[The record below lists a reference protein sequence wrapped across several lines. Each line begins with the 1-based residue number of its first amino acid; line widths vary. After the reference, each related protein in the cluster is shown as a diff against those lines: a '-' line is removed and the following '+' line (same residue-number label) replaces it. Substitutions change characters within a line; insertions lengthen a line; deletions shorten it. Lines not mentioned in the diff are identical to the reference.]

1 MQNNPQP
8 PVQTSAQPPSVQPPV
23 QYVPA
28 TPPPARQRRGCG
40 CVGGAL
46 LGIIALV
53 LVIVVGGAAAAG
65 GLVYSNWSREI
76 ESGIASLETARDRE
90 TFETTQITD
99 RNGEVLWE
107 IFGEGKRTAV
117 PLDQIP
123 RELIAAT
130 IAVEDD
136 TFYENIGLDA
146 PSLAAA
152 LVANV
157 RNPDGRPVG
166 GSTITQQIVRH
177 IAFDYEERTA
187 VSYDRKIKEIVL
199 AWMMNRDFSKDEILE
214 MYLNEIYYGNLAY
227 GAEAAANTYFAK
239 NASALTLGEASLLA
253 ALPQSPVDLDP
264 FTNLE
269 GAKERQWLVLNLMVS
284 EGFIDQSQAEA
295 AYLEP
300 LNFAA
305 QEVSLEAPHFAIYVR
320 QLLEEQY
327 GAEMVANGGLRVTTT
342 LDMAYQ
348 RLAEDQ
354 ARLHLSQIDPA
365 KNMTNAALVAMKPG
379 SGEILAMLG
388 SVDYR
393 NEAID
398 GHVNVTLSPQQP
410 GSAIKPLTYAAALSP
425 TDPGGPEGGE
435 PRWTT
440 ADILWDVP
448 VEYDQFSGEPYAPV
462 NYDGV
467 FHGPVRLRAALANSY
482 NVPAVLL
489 LQDITVP
496 RLLEFGRALGL
507 DSWTGDSSQYGLSL
521 TLGGGEVTPLEL
533 TTAFAALANG
543 GTKVT
548 PISILRVERTNG
560 EVLYE
565 YQPAEAPRV
574 IDERVAYLIS
584 DILDDD
590 RARIPAMGSPNPMEL
605 PFPAAAK
612 TGTTNDFRD
621 NWTMGY
627 TPGLVVGVWTGNT
640 DNSPMTNVSGLEGA
654 APLWGSYMQGVYS
667 DGGMVAK
674 LEVNGLVPPT
684 EFIRP
689 AGVAERPLCSLSSA
703 TVGSIDCQPEGTELF
718 LESLQPPTPMPTV
731 DRPAAFWERLDP
743 AMWRAVA
750 IPLPPPTP
758 EQVALIPPEQLADQ
772 PPPQLFCHFAEGT
785 ALELLPPTAA
795 PQIFLTPPRNEESLK
810 SAHEWA
816 QANNIAVLPTSI
828 CTEELLAL
836 EMGAGPAVWRITS
849 PADGDVV
856 SGNIPIVGTASFD
869 PAVVEFYKI
878 ELGIPSGP
886 DIQWLTLGDTHNTPV
901 VNGVLEVLQAEALAP
916 GVYYLRLIVI
926 EDSNYVGEPHM
937 IQITI
942 E

>member
-1 MQNNPQP
+1 MQNNP
-8 PVQTSAQPPSVQPPV
+8 QPPV

-28 TPPPARQRRGCG
+28 TPPPTRQKRGCG
-40 CVGGAL
+40 CGGVAI
-46 LGIIALV
+46 LGIIALAV
-53 LVIVVGGAAAAG
+53 LVLVGGAAAAG
-65 GLVYSNWSREI
+65 GLVYANWSREI
-76 ESGIASLETARDRE
+76 ESGVASLESARDRE

-107 IFGEGKRTAV
+107 IFGEGKRTRV
-117 PLDQIP
+117 PLSQIP
-123 RELIAAT
+123 QHFIEAT

-146 PSLAAA
+146 PSLVAAI
-152 LVANV
+152 VANV
-157 RNPDGRPVG
+157 RNPEARPVG

-177 IAFDYEERTA
+177 IAFDYEERTT

-227 GAEAAANTYFAK
+227 GAEAAARTYFGK
-239 NASALTLGEASLLA
+239 PVSELTLGEASLMA
-253 ALPQSPVDLDP
+253 GLPQSPVELDP

-269 GAKERQWLVLNLMVS
+269 GAKERQWLILNLMVS
-284 EGFIDQSQAEA
+284 EGFIDQAAAEA

-300 LNFAA
+300 LTFAA
-305 QEVSLEAPHFAIYVR
+305 QEVSLEAPHFAVYVR
-320 QLLEEQY
+320 QILEEQY

-342 LDMAYQ
+342 LDMDFQ
-348 RLAEDQ
+348 RLAEEL
-354 ARLHLSQIDPA
+354 ARQHVALVDPA
-365 KNMTNAALVAMKPG
+365 KNLTNAALVAMKPG

-388 SVDYR
+388 SVDYK

-410 GSAIKPLTYAAALSP
+410 GSSIKPLTYAAALSP
-425 TDPGGPEGGE
+425 TDPTAPEGGA
-435 PRWTT
+435 PRWSA

-448 VEYDQFSGEPYAPV
+448 VEYEQFSGEAYVPA
-462 NYDGV
+462 NYDGA
-467 FHGPVRLRAALANSY
+467 FHGPVRLRDALANSY
-482 NVPAVLL
+482 NIPAVLL
-489 LQDITVP
+489 LQDIGVP

-533 TTAFAALANG
+533 TTAYAALANG
-543 GTKVT
+543 GNRVA
-548 PISILRVERTNG
+548 PVSILRVARTNG

-565 YQPAEAPRV
+565 YQPAEPQRV

-590 RARIPAMGSPNPMEL
+590 VARIPAMGRPNPMEL

-627 TPGLVVGVWTGNT
+627 TPGLAVGVWTGNT
-640 DNSPMTNVSGLEGA
+640 DNSPMTNISGLEGA
-654 APLWGSYMQGVYS
+654 APLWSSFMQAVYS
-667 DGGMVAK
+667 NGGLVAR
-674 LEVNGLVPPT
+674 LEVNGQVPPT

-689 AGVAERPLCSLSSA
+689 VGLTERPLCALSSA
-703 TVGSIDCQPEGTELF
+703 TIGSIDCASAGDELF
-718 LESLQPPTPMPTV
+718 LESPLPPTPVPTV
-731 DRPAAFWERLDP
+731 DRPAAFWEKLDP
-743 AMWRAVA
+743 AVWRAVA
-750 IPLPPPTP
+750 LPLPPPPP
-758 EQVALIPPEQLADQ
+758 EQIALIPPEQLEDQ
-772 PPPQLFCHFAEGT
+772 PPAQLFCHFAEGT

-795 PQIFLTPPRNEESLK
+795 PQIFLAPPRNPESLK
-810 SAHEWA
+810 PAHEWA
-816 QANNIAVLPTSI
+816 QANNIAILPTSA

-836 EMGAGPAVWRITS
+836 GIGAGQTAVWRITS
-849 PADGDVV
+849 PADGDTI
-856 SGNIPIVGTASFD
+856 SGNVPIVGTASFD

-886 DIQWLTLGDTHNTPV
+886 EIQWLTLGETHNTPV
-901 VNGVLEVLQAEALAP
+901 VNGMLEWLQAEALAP
-916 GVYYLRLIVI
+916 GVYFLRLIVI
-926 EDSNYVGEPHM
+926 QDSNYVGEPHQ

>member
-1 MQNNPQP
+1 MQNNP
-8 PVQTSAQPPSVQPPV
+8 QPPV

-28 TPPPARQRRGCG
+28 TPPPVRPKRGCG
-40 CVGGAL
+40 CIGGAI
-46 LGIIALV
+46 LGVIALLL
-53 LVIVVGGAAAAG
+53 LVVVGGAAAAG
-65 GLVYSNWSREI
+65 GLIYANWSREI
-76 ESGIASLETARDRE
+76 ESGVASLETARDRE

-107 IFGEGKRTAV
+107 IFGEGKRTRV

-123 RELIAAT
+123 RHFIQAT

-146 PSLAAA
+146 PSLVAAII
-152 LVANV
+152 ANF
-157 RNPDGRPVG
+157 RNPDTRPIG

-177 IAFDYEERTA
+177 IAFDYEERTS

-227 GAEAAANTYFAK
+227 GVEAAARTYFGK
-239 NASALTLGEASLLA
+239 SVSELTLGEASLLA
-253 ALPQSPVDLDP
+253 GLPQSPVELDP

-269 GAKERQWLVLNLMVS
+269 GAKERQWLILNLMVS
-284 EGFIDQSQAEA
+284 EGFIDQAAAEA

-300 LNFAA
+300 LTFAA
-305 QEVSLEAPHFAIYVR
+305 QEVSLEAPHFAVYVR

-342 LDMAYQ
+342 LDMNFQ
-348 RLAEDQ
+348 RLAEDL
-354 ARLHLSQIDPA
+354 ARQHVGLVDPA
-365 KNMTNAALVAMKPG
+365 KNLTNAALVAMKPG

-388 SVDYR
+388 SVDYK

-410 GSAIKPLTYAAALSP
+410 GSSIKPLTYAAALSP
-425 TDPGGPEGGE
+425 TDPASPDGGN
-435 PRWTT
+435 PRWTA

-448 VEYDQFSGEPYAPV
+448 VEYEQFNGQTYAPV
-462 NYDGV
+462 NYDGA
-467 FHGPVRLRAALANSY
+467 FHGPVRLREALANSY
-482 NVPAVLL
+482 NIPAVLL
-489 LQDITVP
+489 LQDIGVP

-533 TTAFAALANG
+533 TTAYAALANG
-543 GTKVT
+543 GNKVT
-548 PISILRVERTNG
+548 PVSILRVERTNG

-565 YQPAEAPRV
+565 YQPSEPQRV

-584 DILDDD
+584 NILDDD
-590 RARIPAMGSPNPMEL
+590 QARIPAMGSPNPMEL

-640 DNSPMTNVSGLEGA
+640 DNSPMVNISGLEGA
-654 APLWGSYMQGVYS
+654 APLWSSFMQGVYS
-667 DGGMVAK
+667 NG
-674 LEVNGLVPPT
+674 GLVAELEIGGQMPPT
-684 EFIRP
+684 EFTRP
-689 AGVAERPLCSLSSA
+689 VGMAERPLCALGSA
-703 TVGSIDCQPEGTELF
+703 TVGSVDCQPDGNELF
-718 LESLQPPTPMPTV
+718 LESALPPTPMPTV
-731 DRPAAFWERLDP
+731 DRPSVFWEKLDP
-743 AMWRAVA
+743 AVWRAVA
-750 IPLPPPTP
+750 MPLPPPSP
-758 EQVALIPPEQLADQ
+758 EEIALIPPEQLADQ
-772 PPPQLFCHFAEGT
+772 PPAQLFCHFAEGT
-785 ALELLPPTAA
+785 ALDILPPTAA
-795 PQIFLTPPRNEESLK
+795 PQVFLTPPRNAESLK
-810 SAHEWA
+810 PAHEWA
-816 QANNIAVLPTSI
+816 QAHTIAILPTSV
-828 CTEELLAL
+828 CTEEMLAESL
-836 EMGAGPAVWRITS
+836 GEGQTAVWRITS
-849 PADGDVV
+849 PADGDTI
-856 SGNIPIVGTASFD
+856 SGNVPIIGTASFD
-869 PAVVEFYKI
+869 PALVEFYKI
-878 ELGIPSGP
+878 ELGIPNGSE
-886 DIQWLTLGDTHNTPV
+886 IQWLTLGETHNTPV
-901 VNGVLEVLQAEALAP
+901 VNGQLEYLQAEGLSP

-926 EDSNYVGEPHM
+926 QDSNYVGEPHQ
-937 IQITI
+937 IQIYV

>member
-1 MQNNPQP
+1 MQTNQ
-8 PVQTSAQPPSVQPPV
+8 QPPV
-23 QYVPA
+23 QYIPA
-28 TPPPARQRRGCG
+28 TPPPARQKRGCG
-40 CVGGAL
+40 CIGGAI
-46 LGIIALV
+46 LGVIALV
-53 LVIVVGGAAAAG
+53 LIVVVGGAAAAG
-65 GLVYSNWSREI
+65 GLVYANWSREI
-76 ESGIASLETARDRE
+76 ESGVASLETARDRE
-90 TFETTQITD
+90 TFETTRITD

-107 IFGEGKRTAV
+107 IFGEGKRTRI
-117 PLDQIP
+117 PLSEIP
-123 RELIAAT
+123 DYFIKAT

-152 LVANV
+152 VIANL
-157 RNPDGRPVG
+157 RNPDARPVG

-187 VSYDRKIKEIVL
+187 VSYDRKIKELVL
-199 AWMMNRDFSKDEILE
+199 AWMMNRDFTKDEILE

-227 GAEAAANTYFAK
+227 GVEAAARTYFAK
-239 NASALTLGEASLLA
+239 PASALTLGESSLLA
-253 ALPQSPVDLDP
+253 GLPQSPVDLDP

-269 GAKERQWLVLNLMVS
+269 GAKERQWLILNLMVS
-284 EGFIDQSQAEA
+284 EGFIDQATAET

-305 QEVSLEAPHFAIYVR
+305 QEVSLEAPHFAVYVR
-320 QLLEEQY
+320 QLLEQQY
-327 GAEMVANGGLRVTTT
+327 GAELVANGGLRVTTT
-342 LDMAYQ
+342 LDMEFQ
-348 RLAEDQ
+348 RLAEGL
-354 ARLHLSQIDPA
+354 ARQHVGQVDPA
-365 KNMTNAALVAMKPG
+365 KNLTNAALVAMKPG
-379 SGEILAMLG
+379 DGEILAMLG
-388 SVDYR
+388 SVDYE

-410 GSAIKPLTYAAALSP
+410 GSSIKPLTYAAALSP
-425 TDPGGPEGGE
+425 TDPAAPEGGA
-435 PRWTT
+435 PRWTA

-448 VEYDQFSGEPYAPV
+448 VEYEQAVGAPYVPV

-482 NVPAVLL
+482 NIPAVLL
-489 LQDITVP
+489 LQDIGVP

-533 TTAFAALANG
+533 TTAYAALANG
-543 GTKVT
+543 GNRVA
-548 PISILRVERTNG
+548 PVAILRVERTNG

-565 YQPAEAPRV
+565 YQPSEPQRV
-574 IDERVAYLIS
+574 IDERVAYVIS
-584 DILDDD
+584 NILDDD
-590 RARIPAMGSPNPMEL
+590 QARIPAMGSPNPMEL

-640 DNSPMTNVSGLEGA
+640 DNSPMVHISGLEGA
-654 APLWGSYMQGVYS
+654 APLWSSYMQGVYS
-667 DGGMVAK
+667 NG
-674 LEVNGLVPPT
+674 GLVARLEINGQVPPS

-689 AGVAERPLCSLSSA
+689 LGLTERPLCALTSA
-703 TVGSIDCQPEGTELF
+703 AIGSIDCVPAGEELF
-718 LESLQPPTPMPTV
+718 LESGLPSTPMPTV
-731 DRPAAFWERLDP
+731 EGPAVFWEKLDP
-743 AMWRAVA
+743 AVWRAVA
-750 IPLPPPTP
+750 MPLPPPTP
-758 EQVALIPPEQLADQ
+758 EEIALIPPEQLEDQ

-795 PQIFLTPPRNEESLK
+795 PQVFLTPPRNAESLK
-810 SAHEWA
+810 PAHEWA
-816 QANNIAVLPTSI
+816 QANNIAILPTAT
-828 CTEELLAL
+828 CTEEMLAESL
-836 EMGAGPAVWRITS
+836 GQGQTAVWRITS
-849 PADGDVV
+849 PADGDTVR
-856 SGNIPIVGTASFD
+856 GNVPIIGTASFD

-878 ELGIPSGP
+878 ELGIPNGG
-886 DIQWLTLGDTHNTPV
+886 DIQWLTLGETHNTPV
-901 VNGVLEVLQAEALAP
+901 VNGQLEYLQAEGLPP

-926 EDSNYVGEPHM
+926 QDSNYVGEPHQ
-937 IQITI
+937 IQITV

>member
-1 MQNNPQP
+1 MMQNNPQP
-8 PVQTSAQPPSVQPPV
+8 PVQ
-23 QYVPA
+23 YIPA
-28 TPPPARQRRGCG
+28 TPPPARPKRGCG
-40 CVGGAL
+40 CVGGAI
-46 LGIIALV
+46 LGIIALILIV
-53 LVIVVGGAAAAG
+53 VVGGAAAAG
-65 GLVYSNWSREI
+65 GLVYANWSREI
-76 ESGIASLETARDRE
+76 ESGIAALDTARDRE
-90 TFETTQITD
+90 TFETTRITD
-99 RNGEVLWE
+99 RNGELLWE

-123 RELIAAT
+123 AHLIAAT
-130 IAVEDD
+130 VSVEDD

-152 LVANV
+152 ILANL
-157 RNPDGRPVG
+157 RNSDSRPVG

-177 IAFDYEERTA
+177 IAFDYEERTS
-187 VSYDRKIKEIVL
+187 VSYERKIKEIVL
-199 AWMMNRDFSKDEILE
+199 AWMMNRDFTKDEILE

-227 GAEAAANTYFAK
+227 GIEAAANTYFGK
-239 NASALTLGEASLLA
+239 SARDLTLGEASLLA
-253 ALPQSPVDLDP
+253 GLPQSPVELDP

-269 GAKERQWLVLNLMVS
+269 GAKERQWLVLNLMIS
-284 EGFIDQSQAEA
+284 EGYIDRAQAEA

-300 LNFAA
+300 LRFAA
-305 QEVSLEAPHFAIYVR
+305 QEVSLDAPHFAIYVR

-327 GAEMVANGGLRVTTT
+327 GAEMVANGGLRVTTS
-342 LDMAYQ
+342 LDMGFQ
-348 RLAEDQ
+348 RLAEDL
-354 ARLHLSQIDPA
+354 ARQHVGAVDPA
-365 KNMTNAALVAMKPG
+365 KNLNNAALVAMKPG

-425 TDPGGPEGGE
+425 TDPAGPAGGE
-435 PRWTT
+435 PRWT
-440 ADILWDVP
+440 AGDILWDVP
-448 VEYDQFSGEPYAPV
+448 VEYKQFNGESYAPV

-482 NVPAVLL
+482 NIPAVLL
-489 LQDITVP
+489 LQDIGVP
-496 RLLEFGRALGL
+496 RLLEFGRSLGL

-533 TTAFAALANG
+533 TTAYAALANG
-543 GTKVT
+543 GMKVA
-548 PISILRVERTNG
+548 PVAILRVERTNG

-565 YQPAEAPRV
+565 YQPAESQRV
-574 IDERVAYLIS
+574 IDERVAYLIGN
-584 DILDDD
+584 ILDDD
-590 RARIPAMGSPNPMEL
+590 RARVPAMGSPNPMEL

-640 DNSPMTNVSGLEGA
+640 DNSPMVGVSGLEGA

-667 DGGMVAK
+667 NGGLVAR

-684 EFIRP
+684 EFVRP
-689 AGVAERPLCSLSSA
+689 AGVVERPLCALTSA
-703 TVGSIDCQPEGTELF
+703 TVGSFDCQPGGNELF
-718 LESLQPPTPMPTV
+718 LESAAAPTPVPTV
-731 DRPAAFWERLDP
+731 DRPSAFWEKLDP

-750 IPLPPPTP
+750 VPLPPPTP
-758 EQVALIPPEQLADQ
+758 EQIALIPPEQLEDQ
-772 PPPQLFCHFAEGT
+772 LPPQLFCHFAEGT
-785 ALELLPPTAA
+785 ALELLPPEAV
-795 PQIFLTPPRNEESLK
+795 PQVFLVPPRNEESLK

-816 QANNIAVLPTSI
+816 QANNIAILPASI
-828 CTEELLAL
+828 CTEELLAQGVG
-836 EMGAGPAVWRITS
+836 EGQTAVWRITS
-849 PADGDVV
+849 PANGDTVSGDV
-856 SGNIPIVGTASFD
+856 PIIGTASFD
-869 PAVVEFYKI
+869 PSVVEFYKV
-878 ELGIPSGP
+878 ELGIPNGGE
-886 DIQWLTLGDTHNTPV
+886 IQWLTLGETHNTPV
-901 VNGVLEVLQAEALAP
+901 VNGVLEVLQSGGLAP

-926 EDSNYVGEPHM
+926 EDSNYVGEPHQ
-937 IQITI
+937 IQIMV